1 MVSFLSRP
9 FYAIQRR
16 DAAIQLIALC
26 TAIFVIYTIAD
37 SGFHGAARF
46 NALILQSDWKHN
58 IEKPWSFI
66 TYAFVHPSFWGLLFN
81 MVFLYFSSRLYYTFF
96 SEKSLV
102 TLFFIGVLSGSLSFQ
117 LAALTRLLPSHT
129 LVGSSA
135 GIYAV
140 FTAICTY
147 RPSFACYLFGAF
159 RIELIYLF
167 SALLLI
173 DLIGLLQGVNTGGQI
188 AHFGGVLSGFLYTQ
202 SIWRLPRHLSRLTPF
217 KKFGRQASKN
227 RSPIG
232 VIPMAKTSAQRQ
244 KSQTENR
251 LNEILDQISR
261 SGYKSLSKSERHFLK
276 ETSKELNA
284 ES

>member
-9 FYAIQRR
+9 FYAIQKR

-26 TAIFVIYTIAD
+26 TAVFVIYAIAD

-81 MVFLYFSSRLYYTFF
+81 MIFLYFSSRLYYTFF

-102 TLFFIGVLSGSLSFQ
+102 TLFFIGVLSGALSFQ

-147 RPSFACYLFGAF
+147 RPSFACYLFGVF

-167 SALLLI
+167 SALLFI

-188 AHFGGVLSGFLYTQ
+188 AHFGGVLSGWLYTQ
-202 SIWRLPRHLSRLTPF
+202 SILRRGRRLGIPTPF
-217 KKFGRQASKN
+217 KKFGRNAPKSS
-227 RSPIG
+227 RGVS
-232 VIPMAKTSAQRQ
+232 VIPMAKTRIQGQ

-251 LNEILDQISR
+251 LNEILEKISR
-261 SGYKSLSKSERHFLK
+261 SGYKSLSKPERHFLK

-284 ES
+284 KG